1 MIINVIISVLIILC
15 LLFCVFSLIFFK
27 KYKYIK
33 CDLEKIMV
41 ALKRVRYGDINLR
54 ISELKNKNL
63 ENIINRLIETIYD
76 REVMI
81 KEYQATL
88 DKKNLSLK
96 KIIEDEKKLQIFKE
110 EFTATLAHDMKVPVI
125 AELNSINYLLEERFG
140 SINNK
145 QIEVLKLM
153 MASNLELKNL
163 IENILEIYK
172 LEQSEIILNKT
183 KNNLNEYIYSVINE
197 MQSIFDSSHSVI
209 ANIKDTD
216 DIFLQFDLFQL
227 KRVLKNILQNA
238 ALYSPNNSEINIKT
252 QKKDNKIS
260 ILITNCG
267 SIITKDDLNLI
278 FNKYYTGYSKFK
290 KAGTG
295 LGLYIS
301 KQIMTAHKGEIDV
314 VTNQGD
320 YTTFILTLPLS

>member
-33 CDLEKIMV
+33 CDLEKIMI

-88 DKKNLSLK
+88 DKKNMSLK